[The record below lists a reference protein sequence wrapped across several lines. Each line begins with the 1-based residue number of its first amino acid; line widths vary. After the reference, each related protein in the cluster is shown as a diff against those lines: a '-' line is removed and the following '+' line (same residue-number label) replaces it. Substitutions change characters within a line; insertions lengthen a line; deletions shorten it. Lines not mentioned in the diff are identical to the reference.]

1 MISLLLVG
9 FVAGLI
15 TGISP
20 CILPVLPLVL
30 VAGATGTAPA
40 SRRRRSVAVVAGLVV
55 SFSVITLVGT
65 TVLSA
70 LGLPADLLRDA
81 GLVLLGLFGLGL
93 LVPAIAEILE
103 RPFLRLHAPR
113 PATSR
118 GGLVLGL
125 GLVRSSSPAP
135 GPCSPPSR

>member
-1 MISLLLVG
+1 MISLLVVG

-20 CILPVLPLVL
+20 CILPVLPMVL

-40 SRRRRSVAVVAGLVV
+40 SRRWRSVAVVVGLVV
-55 SFSVITLVGT
+55 SFSFITLLGT

-70 LGLPADLLRDA
+70 LRLPQDLLRDA
-81 GLVLLGLFGLGL
+81 GLVVLGVFGLSL
-93 LVPAIAEILE
+93 LVPAIERILE
-103 RPFLRLHAPR
+103 RPFLRLHAPP

-118 GGLVLGL
+118 GW
-125 GLVRSSSPAP
+125 RSPASAP
-135 GPCSPPSR
+135 SSPPSR